1 VNSEL
6 NGETPDN
13 ESASSP
19 VPSQNKAYWIA
30 LNKVSGIGP
39 ARLRS
44 LLEVCGNVEAAW
56 QASIQEMQAAKLD
69 RRSIESLLKARREI
83 QPHVEYE
90 RVQAAG
96 VTVLTWEDADYP
108 AGLREIDA
116 SPPVLYVRGQLTAQ
130 DEWAVA
136 LVGTRHASTYG
147 REVAHVLARELARH
161 GITVVS
167 GLALGV
173 DTVAHRTAIEAGGRT
188 LAVLGSGVDQMY
200 PPQNRGL
207 AQTIA
212 EQGAII
218 SDYPLGTR
226 PDAGNFP
233 PRNRIISGL
242 SRGVVVVEAGERSG
256 ALITARFAAEQ
267 GRDVFAVP
275 GSILHPGSAGCN
287 ALIQQGA
294 TPLLSVDDVLEQ
306 LDMVHMQARIAVRQN
321 VPADEPEGQILAL
334 LTAEPQH
341 INEIMRQAKLPAATV
356 GGLLTLLE
364 LKGLARQTAAMMY
377 VRAN

>member
-1 VNSEL
+1 VQSHN
-6 NGETPDN
+6 
-13 ESASSP
+13 
-19 VPSQNKAYWIA
+19 QAYWIA

-39 ARLRS
+39 ARLRA
-44 LLEVCGNVEAAW
+44 LLEVCENVEAAW

-83 QPHVEYE
+83 QPQAEYE

-96 VTVLTWEDADYP
+96 VTVLTWDDGDYP
-108 AGLREIDA
+108 AALREIDA
-116 SPPVLYVRGQLTAQ
+116 SPPVLYLRGRLTAQ

-136 LVGTRHASTYG
+136 LVGTRHG
-147 REVAHVLARELARH
+147 V
-161 GITVVS
+161 TVVS

-173 DTVAHRTAIEAGGRT
+173 DTVAHRSAMEAGGRT
-188 LAVLGSGVDQMY
+188 LAVLGSGLDQMY

-207 AQTIA
+207 AQSIA
-212 EQGAII
+212 AQGAVI

-287 ALIQQGA
+287 TLIQQGA
-294 TPLLSVDDVLEQ
+294 TPLLTVDDVLEQ
-306 LDMVHMQARIAVRQN
+306 LDMLHMQERIAVRES
-321 VPADEPEGQILAL
+321 VPLDEPQAQILAL

-341 INEIMRQAKLPAATV
+341 IDEIVRQAKLPAATV
-356 GGLLTLLE
+356 GGLLTVLE
-364 LKGLARQTAAMMY
+364 LSGLARQAATMMY
-377 VRAN
+377 VRVT